1 MLQLFTHGLETRRG
15 LAITTACLH
24 TFFDVYLKNEPADR
38 LDDLRQSYPEVQLV
52 RPH

>member
-24 TFFDVYLKNEPADR
+24 TFFDVYLKNEPTSR
-38 LDDLRQSYPEVQLV
+38 LDELRQSYLEIQVV
-52 RPH
+52 RP